1 MFKKGRGE
9 EKGKRNAKE
18 RERERK
24 IDGNKPRITRKKERE
39 SN

>member
-18 RERERK
+18 RERGKWGCTIE
-24 IDGNKPRITRKKERE
+24 KERE
-39 SN
+39 S